1 MNVNV
6 LIPLIATIAYIPL
19 FVILISNRPW
29 QRRHKLFL
37 LFLIPAVF
45 WSFSTFLSMSDLLIH
60 NKLLEVKIV
69 LCIAILLLIQF
80 HYFVRSFY
88 RFERIRIPLA
98 YIFLVATIVLAAL
111 GYIPQDVEI
120 TASGINVDYGPWLIA
135 IGLLFLS
142 TVGAR
147 DI

>member
-1 MNVNV
+1 
-6 LIPLIATIAYIPL
+6 
-19 FVILISNRPW
+19 
-29 QRRHKLFL
+29 
-37 LFLIPAVF
+37 
-45 WSFSTFLSMSDLLIH
+45 MSDLLIH
-60 NKLLEVKIV
+60 NKPLEVKIV
-69 LCIAILLLIQF
+69 LCIAILMLVQF

-88 RFERIRIPLA
+88 RFERIKIPLA
-98 YIFLVATIVLAAL
+98 YLFLVATIVLAAL